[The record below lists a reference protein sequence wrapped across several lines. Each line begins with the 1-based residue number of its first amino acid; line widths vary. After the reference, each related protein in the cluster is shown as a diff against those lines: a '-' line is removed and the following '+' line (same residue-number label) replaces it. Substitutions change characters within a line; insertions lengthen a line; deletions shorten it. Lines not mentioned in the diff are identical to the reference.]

1 MGCGGHIHGGGLS
14 GGAPGPRSRAPSM
27 PAVRGPAAAPPLVV
41 TAANRPL
48 LGGGGHSGRKRHTE

>member
-27 PAVRGPAAAPPLVV
+27 PAKRWITRWSASL
-41 TAANRPL
+41 TAQQRDKR
-48 LGGGGHSGRKRHTE
+48 SGRSNFQ